1 MTSPKVQQP
10 SIELG
15 PISRSLTTNTLARP
29 KSNTEPRD
37 VAYQDVGALEQNN
50 GSSSVQEDID
60 TKARKTKAHAQF
72 FSLCLAM
79 FLAGWNDGSN
89 GPLIPKIQSVY
100 HVRCLSLIDGIE
112 VLTS

>member
-1 MTSPKVQQP
+1 MSSLKVQEP

-15 PISRSLTTNTLARP
+15 PVSRTSATNTLARP
-29 KSNTEPRD
+29 KSNTDPTEVSYRE
-37 VAYQDVGALEQNN
+37 AGALERTN

-60 TKARKTKAHAQF
+60 TKARKTKANAQF

-100 HVRCLSLIDGIE
+100 HVSYFQ
-112 VLTS
+112 